1 MTRIVGLLVL
11 SSFLVS
17 AVAGAQE
24 VQDATIAD
32 AEAHQVVLDN
42 EHVRVIRALAAPG
55 HTSPMHSHPPILVIS
70 LGTGRARITAP
81 DGTQQMLDLHPG
93 MLFWSDGMEHS
104 WELLAGEVNVI
115 GVEVKAANAAAPE

>member
-1 MTRIVGLLVL
+1 MIRVVGLLML
-11 SSFLVS
+11 SSCLVP

-24 VQDATIAD
+24 IQDATIAD

-55 HTSPMHSHPPILVIS
+55 HASPMHSHPPIVVIS
-70 LGTGRARITAP
+70 LGTARVRMTAP
-81 DGTQQMLDLHPG
+81 DGTQQILDLHPG
-93 MLFWSDGMEHS
+93 MLFWSDGMEHA

-115 GVEVKAANAAAPE
+115 GVEVKAANAATPE

>member
-1 MTRIVGLLVL
+1 MTRVVGLLVL
-11 SSFLVS
+11 SSCLVP

-24 VQDATIAD
+24 IQDATIAD

-42 EHVRVIRALAAPG
+42 EHVRVIQALAAPG
-55 HTSPMHSHPPILVIS
+55 HVSPMHSHPPIVIIS
-70 LGTGRARITAP
+70 LGTARVRMTAS
-81 DGTQQMLDLHPG
+81 DGTQQFLDLHPG
-93 MLFWSDGMEHS
+93 TVFWSDGMEHS